1 MHGSADGWW
10 PPSVARPGATAFQ
23 EIAQANQLAYVG
35 VIGTASNVTFAAVVD
50 NSDDAG
56 SGASDA
62 VFAHSNDREAG
73 KIWAKPR
80 AHSPSLRATP
90 GHHRRLL
97 IQLIGSL
104 GNTRQRGA
112 ML

>member
-73 KIWAKPR
+73 KIWEPNREPTVPVFGPHQAITD
-80 AHSPSLRATP
+80 AY
-90 GHHRRLL
+90 
-97 IQLIGSL
+97 
-104 GNTRQRGA
+104 
-112 ML
+112 